1 MFVPI
6 GGIEP
11 VLRGLIGTAATSVS
25 TDQLIAEEMTEKLVV
40 LNIQWKL
47 DLAALNLQRGR
58 DHALAGETNQ
68 CYVEQNKWTTVSTVN
83 QRFTKH

>member
-11 VLRGLIGTAATSVS
+11 VLRGLMGMAATSVS
-25 TDQLIAEEMTEKLVV
+25 TDKLIAEEMTEKLVV

-58 DHALAGETNQ
+58 DHALAGETNATFN
-68 CYVEQNKWTTVSTVN
+68 ETTEKQSATSV
-83 QRFTKH
+83 REFTI

>member
-11 VLRGLIGTAATSVS
+11 VLRGLMGTAATSVR
-25 TDQLIAEEMTEKLVV
+25 TDQLMAEEMAEKLVV
-40 LNIQWKL
+40 LNIPWKL

-58 DHALAGETNQ
+58 DHALAG
-68 CYVEQNKWTTVSTVN
+68 
-83 QRFTKH
+83 

>member
-68 CYVEQNKWTTVSTVN
+68 CYVEQNK
-83 QRFTKH
+83 